1 MSSASIAN
9 ERPGV
14 ALISG
19 GFIGPVHVE
28 ALRRIGIQVVGLLE
42 ISPKRARQQAE
53 RLAIGRASVDLDDS
67 LVLSR
72 RYLPQYMIG

>member
-1 MSSASIAN
+1 
-9 ERPGV
+9 
-14 ALISG
+14 
-19 GFIGPVHVE
+19 
-28 ALRRIGIQVVGLLE
+28 LRRIGIQIVGLLD
-42 ISPKRARQQAE
+42 ISPERARPQAE